1 MFWGN
6 TVEITEPDSITI
18 SETHSEYNGFGV
30 SCNGATDGFI
40 DLTVEGGTG
49 VYTYNWS
56 NGATTE
62 DLSNIGAGTYT
73 VIVTDENGC
82 FEEISV
88 EITEP
93 DPLIIT
99 EAHSD
104 FSGFGVTCNGGNDG
118 FIDVTI
124 EGGSGVFDFSWS
136 SGQVTEDISNIG
148 AGTYTL
154 IVTEGNGCEE
164 SITIEITEPD
174 PLELTVNLIQNIQCN
189 NCDGSEIDDSD
200 LGRISLVVSGEVGPY
215 FVEVLIQM
223 VLLNLF
229 QQLEVICFKLQAQVI
244 ITLLFL
250 I

>member
-1 MFWGN
+1 M
-6 TVEITEPDSITI
+6 
-18 SETHSEYNGFGV
+18 V
-30 SCNGATDGFI
+30 SV
-40 DLTVEGGTG
+40 LEG
-49 VYTYNWS
+49 
-56 NGATTE
+56 
-62 DLSNIGAGTYT
+62 
-73 VIVTDENGC
+73 
-82 FEEISV
+82 
-88 EITEP
+88 
-93 DPLIIT
+93 
-99 EAHSD
+99 
-104 FSGFGVTCNGGNDG
+104 NGGSDG

-215 FVEVLIQM
+215 FVEVFDSNGF
-223 VLLNLF
+223 VESFFNNW
-229 QQLEVICFKLQAQVI
+229 EVICFKLAQVI
-244 ITLLFL
+244 IILLFL